1 MSCYQNRS
9 DAVMKRKWLLGHC
22 CRFVLIVILLTIGK
36 INAAGLPVAEEYQ
49 VKAVFLFN
57 FSSFITWPAAAFT
70 SSNAPFLI
78 CILGQDPFQTELDL
92 TVEGE
97 KIAGRPV
104 MVRRMDT
111 LNEINACQIL
121 FVSQS
126 QSNQLT
132 NILTY
137 LKYQHRP
144 ILTVSDIEGFVKQ
157 GGLIEFFK
165 HGKKVRFMIDHEAAK
180 KTGLS
185 VSGNLLSIAEVVDYS
200 K

>member
-1 MSCYQNRS
+1 
-9 DAVMKRKWLLGHC
+9 MKRKWLLC
-22 CRFVLIVILLTIGK
+22 SLCSVVLVISLLTTSK
-36 INAAGLPVAEEYQ
+36 TNAAGLPVAEEYQ

-57 FSSFITWPAAAFT
+57 FSSFITWPSTAFT
-70 SSNAPFLI
+70 SPNAPFLI

-97 KIAGRPV
+97 KTANRPV
-104 MVRRMDT
+104 LVRRMNT
-111 LNEINACQIL
+111 LNETDHCQIL

-126 QSNQLT
+126 QSSQLN

-137 LKYQHRP
+137 LKYQRRP

-180 KTGLS
+180 KMNLS
-185 VSGNLLSIAEVVDYS
+185 VSGNLLSIAEVVNYS
-200 K
+200 Q